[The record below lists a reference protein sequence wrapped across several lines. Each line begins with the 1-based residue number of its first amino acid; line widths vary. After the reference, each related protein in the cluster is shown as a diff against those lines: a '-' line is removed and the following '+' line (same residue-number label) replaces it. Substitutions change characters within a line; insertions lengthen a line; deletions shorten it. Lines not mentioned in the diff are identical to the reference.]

1 MRCLCCG
8 EIIEP
13 SSMKELRQGWHD
25 KCVKEFFGTMDLP
38 KLLIDKKRLEK
49 MIAINVGE
57 GLTIPGVQKKFSLYL
72 EKESPARLTL
82 VDYPTGYIMKPQ
94 ASEYENLPE
103 FEWLAMKIVEEAGIK
118 VVPFS
123 LYDTGEELAYITRRV
138 DRQFELDGIL
148 RFAMEDFCQLAER
161 LTEDK
166 YKGSY
171 EGCVKIARK
180 YSDNPGL
187 DISEL
192 FLRVVVSFVVG
203 NSDLHLKNF
212 SLREKEAGKR
222 RFGLSEAYDV
232 LPVNVVEPLDL
243 DEMALSLNGKKR
255 GLELE
260 DFLEFADYC
269 KIGRVAGKKMIQKI
283 CEKRDKFVEII
294 MNAPIK
300 DLQKE
305 KMRELVI
312 ARCDKLK

>member
-8 EIIEP
+8 EVIDDN
-13 SSMKELRQGWHD
+13 SSKELETKWHD
-25 KCVKEFFGTMDLP
+25 RCVKEFFGTTVLP
-38 KLLIDKKRLEK
+38 GLAIDKKRLEK

-103 FEWLAMKIVEEAGIK
+103 YEWLAMMIAKEAGIK

-123 LYDTGEELAYITRRV
+123 LYDTGDELAYITRRV
-138 DRQFELDGIL
+138 DRRFESDKIL

-161 LTEDK
+161 LAEDK

-171 EGCVKIARK
+171 EACVRIIRM

-187 DISEL
+187 DVSEL

-255 GLELE
+255 ELELE

-269 KIGRVAGKKMIQKI
+269 KIGRVAGKKIIQKI
-283 CEKRDKFVEII
+283 CEKRDRFVELV
-294 MNAPIK
+294 MNAPLGN
-300 DLQKE
+300 LQKE
-305 KMRELVI
+305 KMKELVVG
-312 ARCDKLK
+312 RCDKLE